1 MASKQ
6 SARTWFATEYARASE
21 ALRRSFAMPGYQ
33 WAWSRF
39 RILRLAFFLLMI
51 VGFSPLVP
59 IGVLQYYLAIESFW
73 ALTLVLLGL
82 YLWKW
87 KCPRCRKRFA
97 GKTKK
102 WLLLPHYCGN
112 CGLQRYSA
120 FPAAGPA
127 KAVPVGQP

>member
-6 SARTWFATEYARASE
+6 SARAWLAAEYARVSE
-21 ALRRSFAMPGYQ
+21 ELRRSLAMPGYQ

-39 RILRLAFFLLMI
+39 RILRIAFFLLMI

-59 IGVLQYYLAIESFW
+59 ISVLQYYLAIESFW
-73 ALTLVLLGL
+73 ALTLVSLGL

-102 WLLLPHYCGN
+102 WLFLPQYCGN

-120 FPAAGPA
+120 FPAVTTA
-127 KAVPVGQP
+127 KAVVAR